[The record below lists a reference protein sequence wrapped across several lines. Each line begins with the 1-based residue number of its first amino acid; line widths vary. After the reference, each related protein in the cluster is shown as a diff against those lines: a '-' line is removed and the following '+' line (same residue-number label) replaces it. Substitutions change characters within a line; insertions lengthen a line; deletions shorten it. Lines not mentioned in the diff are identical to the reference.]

1 MLNKS
6 INNKIATLTLNRPE
20 LHNAFDD
27 QLIVQLIQ
35 ELESCNND
43 PNIRVVMLAA
53 NGKSFCAG
61 ADMNWMQRM
70 ASYSREENL
79 RDANALA
86 KLMQTLNNLNKP
98 TIALIQGAVYGGG
111 VGLVACCDIAI
122 AVPEAV
128 FCLSEVKIGLVPSV
142 ISPYVIAAMGQRA
155 ARRYFLTAEKFNTQ
169 EAFRLGLIHAIT
181 QAPVDLYN
189 MGEQIAQN
197 ILANGPSA
205 VATAK
210 KLIAKIANQPID
222 DQIINHTTQLIA
234 DTRVSA
240 EGQEGLKSFLEK
252 CKPNWTNT

>member
-1 MLNKS
+1 MLLVNRT
-6 INNKIATLTLNRPE
+6 NHIATLTLDRPE

-27 QLIVQLIQ
+27 QLIAQLTQ

-61 ADMNWMQRM
+61 ADMHWMQRM
-70 ASYSREENL
+70 ANYSREENL
-79 RDANALA
+79 QDANTLA
-86 KLMQTLNNLNKP
+86 KLMQTLNSLNKP

-122 AVPEAV
+122 AAPEAV
-128 FCLSEVKIGLVPSV
+128 FCLSEVKIGLVPSI

-155 ARRYFLTAEKFNTQ
+155 ARRYFLTAEKFNAQ
-169 EAFRLGLIHAIT
+169 EALRLGLIHSIALPPIELHNT
-181 QAPVDLYN
+181 A
-189 MGEQIAQN
+189 EQIAQN
-197 ILANGPSA
+197 IIANGPIA
-205 VATAK
+205 VTTAK
-210 KLIAKIANQPID
+210 KLIAKIANKPID
-222 DQIINHTTQLIA
+222 DQTISHTTQLIA

-252 CKPNWTNT
+252 RKPNWKNI